1 MGRWVRA
8 RGEGYGGGVGV
19 VGEYGE
25 GEVVDGDERMGAGT
39 VLQGLK
45 RERKRKMMT
54 IEEDM
59 DEREGFEFKN
69 KNKKQLIWPRVAQKT
84 EAKRW
89 ALWPRVRLNRGRR
102 ALYGFGP

>member
-54 IEEDM
+54 MEEDM
-59 DEREGFEFKN
+59 DEREGFEFK
-69 KNKKQLIWPRVAQKT
+69 KKIKSSSYGLGWHRKPRPK
-84 EAKRW
+84 
-89 ALWPRVRLNRGRR
+89 GG
-102 ALYGFGP
+102 LYGLGFD